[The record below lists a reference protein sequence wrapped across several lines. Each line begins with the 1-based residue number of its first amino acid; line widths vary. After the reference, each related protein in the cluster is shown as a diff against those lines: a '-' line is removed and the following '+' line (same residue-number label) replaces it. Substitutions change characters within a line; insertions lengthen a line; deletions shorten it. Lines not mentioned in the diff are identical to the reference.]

1 MRRWCCC
8 CCYIQKGECQDQSSF
23 PLGGARVRLGSDIYG
38 RFAVVTLHKGNW
50 NWNWIWN
57 WRSRV
62 SVQSD
67 LGRTQMVR
75 NRWNAMRAG
84 DYTDARKI
92 PVWCRDLAF
101 SLALTP
107 WLPHLLR
114 SPCAVLQ
121 VWFGLSLSFS
131 LSPGNCSAGYSLVGE
146 TGSGKKNFFFLSSW
160 NCSFFWLLLLFYIF
174 LISYGI
180 HIFLLYFAIA
190 LLENSSQTLRPLNT
204 NYNIIAR
211 WLLSLLT
218 KCVL

>member
-1 MRRWCCC
+1 M
-8 CCYIQKGECQDQSSF
+8 
-23 PLGGARVRLGSDIYG
+23 
-38 RFAVVTLHKGNW
+38 
-50 NWNWIWN
+50 
-57 WRSRV
+57 
-62 SVQSD
+62 QSD

-146 TGSGKKNFFFLSSW
+146 TGSRKKKFFFSFLLKLFFFLASS
-160 NCSFFWLLLLFYIF
+160 S
-174 LISYGI
+174 
-180 HIFLLYFAIA
+180 LLYI
-190 LLENSSQTLRPLNT
+190 LDILRYT
-204 NYNIIAR
+204 HI
-211 WLLSLLT
+211 SLVFRN
-218 KCVL
+218 CPFGE